1 MRFLGTTL
9 FVLFLTAAPA
19 FSQARVM
26 TRNLYLGADLAPAI
40 AATDFTSFQTAVKA
54 IWTQVH
60 ATNFPERAKAIADE
74 IRKEHPYLVGLQEV
88 TLWRTGP
95 LLSPSAAT
103 DVKFDFLQLLL
114 AELSARGTPYS
125 VESTVT
131 NFDLE
136 VPLVVDLVDVR
147 MTDRDVI
154 LARADV
160 SSRSMTVFNP
170 QSSTFTAFLP
180 INVLGMT
187 LEVRRGWTSVDADI
201 AGDTFR
207 FINTHLE
214 AFAPQVRDIQAGE
227 LLAGP
232 ANTALPVILVGDLN
246 ATPTDAA
253 TYGRIVAAGFSDVWV
268 GGGGFTCCQAAGVN
282 NAASMLDQRIDYVLF
297 RGINLHN
304 PSVVGDEE
312 SDKTPSGLWPSD
324 HAGVVA
330 QIKGGPRR
338 RAVAR

>member
-1 MRFLGTTL
+1 MRLVRAA
-9 FVLFLTAAPA
+9 VLLLLVVAA
-19 FSQARVM
+19 QAAWPQRVM

-40 AATDFTSFQTAVKA
+40 AATDFTSFQTAVKT

-60 ATNFPERAKAIADE
+60 ATNFPERVKAIADE
-74 IRKEHPYLVGLQEV
+74 IQRERPYLIGLQEV

-95 LLSPSAAT
+95 LLNPALAT

-114 AELSARGTPYS
+114 EELSARGMPYS

-136 VPLVVDLVDVR
+136 VPLVVDFVDVR

-160 SSRSMTVFNP
+160 SGRSLTIRNP
-170 QSSTFTAFLP
+170 QSATFATFLP

-187 LEVRRGWTSVDADI
+187 LEVRRGWTSVDADV
-201 AGDTFR
+201 AGESFR

-214 AFAPQVRDIQAGE
+214 AFAPQVRDVQAGE

-232 ANTALPVILVGDLN
+232 VNTALPVILVGDLN

-253 TYGRIVAAGFSDVWV
+253 TYGRIVAAGFSDAWV
-268 GGGGFTCCQAAGVN
+268 GGAGFTCCQSAGLN
-282 NAASMLDQRIDYVLF
+282 NAASMLDERIDYVLF
-297 RGINLHN
+297 RGLTLHN
-304 PSVVGDEE
+304 PSILGDEE
-312 SDKTPSGLWPSD
+312 NDKTPSGLWPSD
-324 HAGVVA
+324 HAGVTA